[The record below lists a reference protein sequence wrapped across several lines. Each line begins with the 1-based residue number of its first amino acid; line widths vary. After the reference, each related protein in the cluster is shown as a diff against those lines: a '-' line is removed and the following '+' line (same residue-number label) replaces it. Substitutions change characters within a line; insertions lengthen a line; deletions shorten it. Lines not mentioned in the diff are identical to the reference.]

1 MTAPQGEDHRRP
13 GPARFA
19 AVGALALAAV
29 LAAATGAPWG
39 WVPPGWMSALA
50 RDPAEPPPQTAPPDD
65 PPTAPEPIELPV
77 DATGMSFDAYLL
89 WFLGAVVLVVLVVL
103 ARRYLPALLVRRRRR
118 ELLVTAPGDVS
129 VRGAEDPAVPELRDA
144 VERAHDDLRAPDAD
158 PHDAVV
164 AAWVALE
171 RAAERAGTRRDPAQT
186 PTEFTTAVLASTR
199 VDTDAVATLRGLYH
213 RARFGETPLGAH
225 DLEAARGAL
234 RRIAA
239 DLAVRAG
246 ATHAEDPAAPAP
258 HDGTR
263 SDDQVRS

>member
-1 MTAPQGEDHRRP
+1 MTAPQGENHRRP

-19 AVGALALAAV
+19 AVSALALAAV
-29 LAAATGAPWG
+29 LAAAVGAPWG
-39 WVPPGWMSALA
+39 WDAPGWFDDVAQ
-50 RDPAEPPPQTAPPDD
+50 DPVAPPPDTA
-65 PPTAPEPIELPV
+65 
-77 DATGMSFDAYLL
+77 ATDVLSQEREDLRALIDTGGLSFDAYLL

-118 ELLVTAPGDVS
+118 DLLVTAPGDVS
-129 VRGAEDPAVPELRDA
+129 VHAAEDPVVPELREA

-199 VDTDAVATLRGLYH
+199 VDADAVATLRGLYH
-213 RARFGETPLGAH
+213 RARFGETPLGER
-225 DLEAARGAL
+225 DLEAARAAL
-234 RRIAA
+234 ARIAA
-239 DLAVRAG
+239 DLTTRVGG
-246 ATHAEDPAAPAP
+246 AQDLTPAP
-258 HDGTR
+258 HGRPLHDEAR
-263 SDDQVRS
+263 P